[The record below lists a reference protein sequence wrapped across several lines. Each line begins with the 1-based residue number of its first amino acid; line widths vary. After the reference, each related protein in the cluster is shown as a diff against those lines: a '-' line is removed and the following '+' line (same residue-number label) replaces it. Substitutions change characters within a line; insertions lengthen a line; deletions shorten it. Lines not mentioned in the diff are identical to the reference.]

1 MAGWLGV
8 LWLVVGCTVPGVG
21 ELPGTCQSNADCT
34 GGALCDMSSGI
45 CFMPDVEVPAST
57 CSPACA
63 EYEACTRSGCRPR
76 FTGLG
81 IRNPATNSVLTGGT
95 DGGAVNVVAELMV
108 DPLYA
113 STTRFPES
121 LSFSATMDGRPAG
134 TFGAVGRSGDLYL
147 VPWTLPT
154 VQGQVVLTA
163 SHPNPAVG
171 LSSTV
176 SVTVDSVPP
185 AFTLSFSAPPV
196 RAIGNVTVADQQD
209 PARGYATAF
218 RRDEAVTVT
227 VAANESVTSV
237 VLTAVGIGPG
247 GAPGQTQSVLL
258 QPAGTCG
265 SSPFCRV
272 GVVNLSTLEMNAFR
286 GTVMFRVEGED
297 EARNP
302 GSATAGLNVTRWK
315 WAYEGLGSIAGTPA
329 VGSLGTV
336 YIGTSTTTGA
346 GKLVALN
353 PDGSRKWETPIGDVS
368 GSLAVGAFN
377 AGDEHVYA
385 ASRTTTAQFLSALRG
400 TDGAEKA
407 RCTYSSA
414 TEVPGALAV
423 GVTQLQLGTA
433 ETGVGIY
440 GGNTARLVGIRPD
453 APFQNERCIEVSG
466 TSQGTIMASTPG
478 SALVMKDQNIFYAG
492 VGGTVGPRMT
502 SYDLATF
509 SNAPRPGWPQ
519 GTGSLTRGIALV
531 GDKLYAGSGNN
542 DNPELGSLFSVP
554 TTGGPISPVYPG
566 NASSRVFNLAIG
578 AGDVAYFGAE
588 TATSAD
594 LVSLRL
600 GVSGSP
606 MRVAGVDT
614 LRAAPAVGRNDR
626 LYTLNTQGRV
636 SAWVASSLAPLW
648 NVEMQVDLSAK
659 DTSPTLDCQ
668 RDAGGA
674 GVTGASTGALYF
686 AGGTKLY
693 AFIVD
698 SPGLDTNAPW
708 PKYQRDARNTGN
720 PATPVTNCP

>member
-1 MAGWLGV
+1 MRHMAGWLGV
-8 LWLVVGCTVPGVG
+8 LWLVAGCSVPGVG
-21 ELPGTCQSNADCT
+21 ELPGTCQSSADCT
-34 GGALCDMSSGI
+34 GGALCDVSSGI
-45 CFMPDVEVPAST
+45 CYMPDVEVPGAS

-63 EYEACTRSGCRPR
+63 EYEACTRNGCRPR
-76 FTGLG
+76 FTGLD
-81 IRNPATNSVLTGGT
+81 IRNPANNSVVTGGT
-95 DGGAVNVVAELMV
+95 DGGPVEVVAELV
-108 DPLYA
+108 ADPLYA
-113 STTRFPES
+113 STTQFPDS
-121 LSFSATMDGRPAG
+121 LSFSATLDGRPAG
-134 TFGAVGRSGDLYL
+134 SFGAVGRSGGVYT

-154 VQGQVVLTA
+154 VQGQVMLTA

-171 LSSTV
+171 LSDSV

-185 AFTLSFSAPPV
+185 AFTLSFSAPPA
-196 RAIGNVTVADQQD
+196 RATGNVTVADQQD
-209 PARGYATAF
+209 PARGFQTAF

-227 VAANESVTSV
+227 VAANESVTGV
-237 VLTAVGIGPG
+237 VLTATGIGPG

-258 QPAGTCG
+258 QPAGNCG

-272 GVVNLSTLEMNAFR
+272 GVVNLSTLEMSAFR

-297 EARNP
+297 EARNR
-302 GSATAGLNVTRWK
+302 GSSTAGLNVTRWK
-315 WAYEGLGSIAGTPA
+315 WAYDGLGNIAGTPA

-336 YIGTSTTTGA
+336 YIGTNMTTGA

-353 PDGSRKWETPIGDVS
+353 PDGSRKWEAPIGDVS

-400 TDGAEKA
+400 SDGAEKA

-423 GVTQLQLGTA
+423 GMTPQQIGTT

-440 GGNTARLVGIRPD
+440 SGNVVRLVGVRPD
-453 APFQNERCIEVSG
+453 ATLGDRCIEVSG
-466 TSQGTIMASTPG
+466 TSQGAILPSTPG
-478 SALVMKDQNIFYAG
+478 SSLVMKDQNIFYAG
-492 VGGTVGPRMT
+492 PSGTVGPRMT

-554 TTGGPISPVYPG
+554 TTGGAISPVYP
-566 NASSRVFNLAIG
+566 SSRVFNLAIG
-578 AGDVAYFGAE
+578 AGDVAYVGAE
-588 TATSAD
+588 TATSAE

-600 GVSGSP
+600 GVSASP
-606 MRVAGVDT
+606 TRVSGADT
-614 LRAAPAVGRNDR
+614 LRAAPVLGKNDR
-626 LYTLNTQGRV
+626 LFTLNTQGRV
-636 SAWVASSLAPLW
+636 SSWVASTLAPLW
-648 NVEMQVDLSAK
+648 NVELQLDLSTK

-674 GVTGASTGALYF
+674 GVAGASTGTLYF
-686 AGGTKLY
+686 VGTTKLY

-708 PKYQRDARNTGN
+708 PKYQHDARNTGN